1 MSGKGAPAR
10 RGADEF
16 TSGETF
22 GDEGRYYAES
32 RSRGRRL
39 RTKENHRVARSWR
52 RRLSL
57 LAIVLGSLAGLWLLA
72 YLHVRDAVGGHAEGE
87 RLSRVTSSPQ
97 WKDGRFVNTLAR
109 HDGPFF
115 TMLSR
120 WFQGAPNTEPTAP
133 LPVETRK
140 PGDFANPPADG
151 LRVTWFGHSTL
162 WLEID
167 GARVL
172 IDPVFGERCSPSSI
186 VGPKRFHAPPIPL
199 AELPKPDVVVIS
211 HDHYDHLD
219 YPSIV
224 ELSKKGA
231 LFAVPLGVGAHLEA
245 WGVPRERISELDWW
259 QHARIGKLT
268 LTATPARHFSGR
280 SPTMSDQDQTLW
292 AGWVMQGAKHRAFY
306 SGDTAM
312 FPGFREIGQR
322 LGPFDLTMIEV
333 GAYNALWADVHLGP
347 EQAVA
352 AHEDLR
358 GAVMLPVHW
367 GTFNLALH
375 PFTEPVERVLL
386 AAKKADVKVVSPR
399 VGQMV
404 DLAQPP
410 PVERWWPNVPFETA
424 EQAPVVSSG
433 LAP

>member
-1 MSGKGAPAR
+1 MLVGV
-10 RGADEF
+10 
-16 TSGETF
+16 
-22 GDEGRYYAES
+22 
-32 RSRGRRL
+32 
-39 RTKENHRVARSWR
+39 VAVF
-52 RRLSL
+52 
-57 LAIVLGSLAGLWLLA
+57 VLFA
-72 YLHVRDAVGGHAEGE
+72 YLHVRDAVGAPSEGE
-87 RLSRVTSSPQ
+87 RLARVTASAQ
-97 WKDGRFVNTLAR
+97 WKNGRFVNTLAR
-109 HDGPFF
+109 HDGPFL

-120 WFQGAPNTEPTAP
+120 WFQGAPNTEPTSP
-133 LPVETRK
+133 LPVDAHE
-140 PGDFANPPADG
+140 PHDFTNPPAEG
-151 LRVTWFGHSTL
+151 LRVSWFGHSTL
-162 WLEID
+162 WLELD

-172 IDPVFGERCSPSSI
+172 IDPVFSERCSPSSF
-186 VGPKRFHAPPIPL
+186 VGPKRFHPPPITL

-219 YPSIV
+219 HPSIV
-224 ELSKKGA
+224 ELAKKGA

-245 WGVPRERISELDWW
+245 WGVPRDRLFELDWW
-259 QHARIGKLT
+259 EQARLGKLT

-292 AGWVMQGAKHRAFY
+292 AGWAVQGPKHRAFY

-312 FPGFREIGQR
+312 FPGFRDIGQR

-347 EQAVA
+347 EQAVQ
-352 AHEDLR
+352 AHKDLR

-375 PFTEPVERVLL
+375 PFTEPVERVLI
-386 AAKKADVKVVSPR
+386 AAEKADVKVVTPR
-399 VGQMV
+399 PGQIV

-410 PVERWWPNVPFETA
+410 AVERWWPKVPFESA
-424 EQAPVVSSG
+424 EQSPVVSSG